1 MIQVYIVEDH
11 MIVRQGLVALL
22 EASSK
27 MEVVGQTGHSLQA
40 LEEIP
45 KLDPDVVVCD
55 LGLPGIGGLELIQKL
70 ANDKTKFIVLSMYH
84 DAVWIQRALDAG
96 ASGYVVK
103 GSGVQDL
110 VLAIEE
116 VVSGKTFLSAE
127 SQSTL
132 NRPQISPRET
142 EILTFVAQGHTSKEI
157 ANLLS
162 ISVRTVEHHRAKLMD
177 KIKIFDVAGLTRY
190 AIRHGYVDL
199 NLK

>member
-1 MIQVYIVEDH
+1 
-11 MIVRQGLVALL
+11 
-22 EASSK
+22 
-27 MEVVGQTGHSLQA
+27 
-40 LEEIP
+40 
-45 KLDPDVVVCD
+45 
-55 LGLPGIGGLELIQKL
+55 
-70 ANDKTKFIVLSMYH
+70 MYH
-84 DAVWIQRALDAG
+84 DAVWIHRALDAG

-110 VLAIEE
+110 VSAIEQVMKGE
-116 VVSGKTFLSAE
+116 TFLSAE

-132 NRPQISPRET
+132 NRPQLSPRET

-157 ANLLS
+157 ANLLD

-177 KIKIFDVAGLTRY
+177 KIRIFDVAGLTRY

>member
-1 MIQVYIVEDH
+1 MIRVYIVEDH

-22 EASSK
+22 ETSSK
-27 MEVVGQTGHSLQA
+27 MEVIGQTGHSLNA

-45 KLDPDVVVCD
+45 QLQPDIVVCD

-70 ANDKTKFIVLSMYH
+70 VSPTLRFIVLSMYH

-110 VLAIEE
+110 VKAIEQ
-116 VVSGKTFLSAE
+116 VVDGETFLSSE
-127 SQSTL
+127 SREVL

-142 EILTFVAQGHTSKEI
+142 EILIFVAQGHTSKEI
-157 ANLLS
+157 AGLLE

-177 KIKIFDVAGLTRY
+177 KLRIYDVAGLTRY
-190 AIRHGYVDL
+190 AIRNGYVDL